1 MRRCTLACI
10 AIIGLATLPGCSADP
25 AYESI
30 FQDYKAAVERATT
43 AMKNVRDVKSLKES
57 NELILKEADTIHE
70 LTKKLG
76 ELGKPNSASKKVAKK
91 YLDELEA
98 MSADIDRASKQFS
111 KVLTTASLSK
121 EDRLKYAMAPTIFAA
136 ELERFGVV
144 ASIMD
149 K

>member
-1 MRRCTLACI
+1 MTGTARGGPAPCRAIWRSASSRIRPEWYKENQGSPSLFASRCAHRERAGIPMRRCALACI

-30 FQDYKAAVERATT
+30 FQDHKAAVERATA

-76 ELGKPNSASKKVAKK
+76 ELG
-91 YLDELEA
+91 
-98 MSADIDRASKQFS
+98 
-111 KVLTTASLSK
+111 
-121 EDRLKYAMAPTIFAA
+121 
-136 ELERFGVV
+136 
-144 ASIMD
+144 
-149 K
+149 